1 MQRLWNLLFERSIM
15 LWLAATLLLVSAIG
29 IGGMAMS
36 VLVAEQVQGSG
47 SAINVAGSL
56 RRLSHRMGSI
66 VLSDAE
72 NRVFEHTTLREAV
85 VNFEA
90 TLQHEALTTMLDKQ
104 PDSPYAATYEEVQ
117 AMWKT
122 GLKPQL
128 LEQMLTGPD
137 LHPIASHNR
146 LLLTIDEFVERI
158 NIMVAQLE
166 ADTEQRIR
174 RLRITLWAALLLT
187 TLVLLGGIFAIH
199 HRVVLPLKALLAA
212 ASRIAGGDFTARTPH
227 LGRDELGR
235 LGQTFNFMAE
245 AVSRSHGELESRV
258 REKTAE
264 LTRSNRSLALLY
276 NAIARLHHAP
286 TDPETYRSV
295 LNEVDPLLNLVG
307 STICLR
313 AKHDGPATLLATSLP
328 TCGKRGS
335 ETCNSC
341 INRLEHGT
349 TVTTDRH
356 IDLPLRDKDG
366 LYGLMRLALPEGQ
379 PLEDWQAQ
387 LLSALTRHMGTALGL
402 AQKAEQERLL
412 ALQEERSIIARELHD
427 SIAQSLS
434 YMKIQAS
441 LLQPVLSDPERRT
454 DAEVILRD
462 LREGISAAYRQ
473 LRELLATFRL
483 KMEGDFIALLAA
495 TVDEFVTR
503 SGIAIELET
512 RLADCRLT
520 PNQEMHTLQIIREA
534 LSNVLR
540 HAQATR
546 AWVRVIH
553 RGGGVVEAMIED
565 DGIGIDRGLQPGG
578 HHYGLTIMRE
588 RACGLHGQIQISA
601 RETSG
606 TQVLLRFNHSTQD
619 QQ

>member
-1 MQRLWNLLFERSIM
+1 M

-36 VLVAEQVQGSG
+36 VMVAEQVQGGG

-56 RRLSHRMGSI
+56 RRLTHRMGSI

-90 TLQHEALTTMLDKQ
+90 TLQHDALTTMLDRQ

-117 AMWKT
+117 AMWKAR
-122 GLKPQL
+122 LKPQL
-128 LEQMLTGPD
+128 LEQMLPGTD

-212 ASRIAGGDFTARTPH
+212 ASRIAGGDFTARTAH

-295 LNEVDPLLNLVG
+295 LNEVDPLINLVG

-335 ETCNSC
+335 EACNGC
-341 INRLEHGT
+341 INRLELET
-349 TVTTDRH
+349 SVTTGDL

-366 LYGLMRLALPEGQ
+366 LYGLMRLTLPAGHH
-379 PLEDWQAQ
+379 LEEWQSQ
-387 LLSALTRHMGTALGL
+387 LLGALTRHMGTALGL
-402 AQKAEQERLL
+402 ARKAEQERLL
-412 ALQEERSIIARELHD
+412 ALQEERSTIARELHD

-454 DAEVILRD
+454 DAEATLRD

-483 KMEGDFIALLAA
+483 KMEGDFISLLTA
-495 TVDEFVTR
+495 TVEEYAARGGMKID
-503 SGIAIELET
+503 LET
-512 RLADCRLT
+512 RLADCRLS

-540 HAQATR
+540 HAQATQ

-553 RGGGVVEAMIED
+553 RGEGIVEATIDD
-565 DGIGIDRGLQPGG
+565 DGIGMDQRNQDGG
-578 HHYGLTIMRE
+578 HHYGLAIMRE
-588 RACGLHGQIQISA
+588 RAEGLHGHIEISA
-601 RETSG
+601 REAAG
-606 TQVLLRFNHSTQD
+606 TRVLLRFNHSPQN
-619 QQ
+619 QP